1 MITSIWD
8 TFFYEPL
15 YNALIFL
22 VGVVPGGD
30 VGIAVIIL
38 TVLVKFA
45 LYPLSQKSIVTQLKM
60 RSLEGEISAIKERYK
75 DKKEEQARQTMALYK
90 KHQVN
95 PFSGCITV
103 LIQLPIILALYFVF
117 LRDLAPVEGI
127 LYSFVHFPEV
137 LNPHL
142 LGIFDLGKKS
152 VILALIAGVA
162 QYYQMDLT
170 LPKSK
175 PRDGSGGSFA
185 DEFTRSMNTQMRY
198 VLPVMIIFIA
208 YTTSGAVALYWAT
221 SSLFAIGQELLVR
234 RRASASS
241 ISLKS

>member
-1 MITSIWD
+1 MITATWN

-30 VGIAVIIL
+30 VGIAVIVL

-60 RSLEGEISAIKERYK
+60 RALEGEISAIKERHK

-90 KHQVN
+90 KHKVN
-95 PFSGCITV
+95 PFSGCVTV

-117 LRDLAPVEGI
+117 LKGLAPDGGV
-127 LYSFVHFPEV
+127 LYSFVHFPEN

-142 LGIFDLGKKS
+142 LGLFDLGKKS
-152 VILALIAGVA
+152 VILALVAGVF
-162 QYYQMDLT
+162 QYFQMDIT
-170 LPKSK
+170 LPKTK
-175 PRDGSGGSFA
+175 PRVGVGASFA
-185 DEFTRSMNTQMRY
+185 EEFSRSMTTQMRY
-198 VLPVMIIFIA
+198 VLPVMIVFIA
-208 YTTSGAVALYWAT
+208 YTTSGAVALYWAA

-234 RRASASS
+234 RGIQKPVA
-241 ISLKS
+241 KS